1 MILILTIMVVLMVVL
16 SLDSWVNLDNVDLDD
31 DGLDD
36 NVGLGD

>member
-1 MILILTIMVVLMVVL
+1 MEVLMVVL
-16 SLDSWVNLDNVDLDD
+16 SLDSWVNMGNVDLDD